1 MIVEA
6 KGPSSYQNKNKTL
19 WRKTISVQ
27 DRHCWN
33 KLPSNIKEIN
43 SVSLFKKKL
52 EQRTCMACLATYQT
66 YQLFCMVLSVD
77 KLSLLLLLLLLSLL
91 LLLLLLSIIPQ

>member
-1 MIVEA
+1 MILEA
-6 KGPSSYQNKNKTL
+6 KGPSSYQTKNKTL

-43 SVSLFKKKL
+43 SVSFTRKSSNSVHVW
-52 EQRTCMACLATYQT
+52 LATYQT
-66 YQLFCMVLSVD
+66 YPLFCMVLSVD
-77 KLSLLLLLLLLSLL
+77 KLSLLLLLLSLL

>member
-1 MIVEA
+1 MNKFTVMILEA

-33 KLPSNIKEIN
+33 KLRSNIKEIN

-52 EQRTCMACLATYQT
+52 EQRTCMASNLPN
-66 YQLFCMVLSVD
+66 
-77 KLSLLLLLLLLSLL
+77 
-91 LLLLLLSIIPQ
+91 IPITLYGPVC

>member
-1 MIVEA
+1 MILEA

-52 EQRTCMACLATYQT
+52 EQRTCMVRGDIHTQLATDNVILT
-66 YQLFCMVLSVD
+66 FVGG
-77 KLSLLLLLLLLSLL
+77 
-91 LLLLLLSIIPQ
+91 